1 MKEINEI
8 IKKTSPEDLKELSS
22 RLGIKSKS
30 RKDLLNALTTV
41 TGLDALLRT
50 LDMNCHRV
58 LKVVYE
64 SPDGVTFV
72 EIQKALNID
81 IHIIEKITEILFRN
95 LLIYITKNRQML
107 HSKMDKAY
115 GILEIADYLHM
126 ADARTITD
134 KLHKNFQHME
144 IQKQGVDQIKPLRDR
159 EIREIVAFI
168 AESGCVLTLEA
179 ARGKIP
185 ARSFDKLISSLI
197 EQNLLN
203 LYHCYQPEFNSFLIL
218 NEKISP
224 VVAGLVENDDT
235 RKKERVSNRY
245 FMINN
250 LLQTFDV
257 ISTFG
262 LFLTKQMEFRK
273 IDIRRISDAMIP
285 CRDLL
290 GGELAPEELAQL
302 CMFIL
307 NRLQCLKLQK
317 DIAGISLSEVHKD
330 LEHPL
335 VLAKKILKCVSK
347 ASDHEEFFKP
357 PFEMPDYDF
366 CKTIIKLLHKL
377 KSVTYH
383 YLRIAMVTRALSEL
397 GERSLADGI
406 MGIEEERERF
416 GTAMNFLTIMGFIE
430 IDGGRISLSDIGRDL
445 ANNMLKVFAS
455 EESTAPGKSI
465 YINPDFTLIIPARE
479 LGSDTLYHLLTH
491 TDIVKHDIIIN
502 AVISRA
508 SIVRAH
514 KRGMSLEKFL
524 HTLASNSKNELPQNM
539 DFLLREWSSQ
549 TINMKISQAI
559 LLKTSHADFI
569 DELLLGIAKD
579 GIKERISDTYALV
592 RKDYIDEIIKLA
604 RKKDAVISL
613 FNEVDDED

>member
-1 MKEINEI
+1 M
-8 IKKTSPEDLKELSS
+8 KELSV
-22 RLGIKSKS
+22 RLHLKSKS

-41 TGLDALLRT
+41 TGLDALLRS
-50 LDMNCHRV
+50 LDSNCHRV

-72 EIQKALNID
+72 EIHKALGID
-81 IHIIEKITEILFRN
+81 IHIIEKITETLSRN

-126 ADARTITD
+126 ADALTITE
-134 KLHKNFQHME
+134 KLHKNFMHME
-144 IQKQGVDQIKPLRDR
+144 IPKQGADQIKAFKDK
-159 EIREIVAFI
+159 EIRDIVASI
-168 AESGCVLTLEA
+168 AESGCVITLDS
-179 ARGKIP
+179 AREKIP
-185 ARSFDKLISSLI
+185 ARSIDKLISSMI
-197 EQNLLN
+197 SQNILS
-203 LYHCYQPEFNSFLIL
+203 LYHCFQPEFNSFLIL

-224 VVAGLVENDDT
+224 VIAGMDENEDV
-235 RKKERVSNRY
+235 RKQERVSNRF
-245 FMINN
+245 FMLNN
-250 LLQTFDV
+250 LLHAFDV

-285 CRDLL
+285 CRDL
-290 GGELAPEELAQL
+290 GGADLAPEDLAQL
-302 CMFIL
+302 SMFVL

-317 DIAGISLSEVHKD
+317 DIAGISLSVVHKD
-330 LEHPL
+330 LENPL
-335 VLAKKILKCVSK
+335 ALLKKIIKSVNKSLG
-347 ASDHEEFFKP
+347 HEEYFKP
-357 PFEMPDYDF
+357 PFEMPEYDY

-383 YLRIAMVTRALSEL
+383 YLRIAMTTRALSEL

-406 MGIEEERERF
+406 MGNEEERERF
-416 GTAMNFLTIMGFIE
+416 GTAMNFLTIMGIID
-430 IDGGRISLSDIGRDL
+430 IDGGRLALSDIGRDM
-445 ANNMLKVFAS
+445 ANDMLKVFAA
-455 EESTAPGKSI
+455 EEAVAPGKSI
-465 YINPDFTLIIPARE
+465 YINPDFTIIIPARE
-479 LGSDTLYHLLTH
+479 LGSATLYHLLTH
-491 TDIVKHDIIIN
+491 TDIVKHDFIIN

-524 HTLASNSKNELPQNM
+524 ETLEANSKNELPQNM

-592 RKDYIDEIIKLA
+592 KKDYIDEIIKIA

-613 FNEVDDED
+613 FNEVEDED